1 MSLTPYAMPPNLGAT
16 AGAPRASSR
25 NLRHTRTGAVLV
37 MVLITFAVLGP
48 LLTSHD
54 PNASDF
60 VRGITPDNAPAGPS
74 VAHWLGTDRLFRDVF
89 ARLAF
94 GARTSLL
101 IGTLS
106 TAIAVLI
113 GSTVGMLAGWYEG
126 QWLDTALMR
135 LVDIGL
141 AFPSLLAV
149 MALGAVFEQTTALT
163 ILLLLGLTGWLG
175 IARVIRAK
183 TLQIR
188 SLEFVTA
195 SRALGQSTPQLL
207 LRHVL
212 PNVAGPIVVLATVL
226 VGQMILAE
234 SALSYLGTGMAPP
247 RASWGHMLFEGQD
260 ALSTAP
266 WIAGAPAAAILVAVF
281 GFNLLGEGLRDA
293 LDPKRT

>member
-1 MSLTPYAMPPNLGAT
+1 MLHP
-16 AGAPRASSR
+16 
-25 NLRHTRTGAVLV
+25 TRTGAVLV
-37 MVLITFAVLGP
+37 LVLVAFAAVGP

-60 VRGITPDNAPAGPS
+60 VHGITLEQAPASPS

-89 ARLAF
+89 ARLAL

-106 TAIAVLI
+106 TTIAVLI
-113 GSTVGMLAGWYEG
+113 GSTVGILAGWYEG
-126 QWLDTALMR
+126 RWLDTALMR

-141 AFPSLLAV
+141 AFPFLLLV
-149 MALGAVFEQTTALT
+149 MALGAVVERTTALT
-163 ILLLLGLTGWLG
+163 ILVLLGLTGWLG
-175 IARVIRAK
+175 IARVVRAK

-188 SLEFVTA
+188 ALEYVMA

-226 VGQMILAE
+226 VAQMILAE
-234 SALSYLGTGMAPP
+234 SALSYLGAGMAPP
-247 RASWGHMLFEGQD
+247 TASWGHMLFEGQD
-260 ALSTAP
+260 TLSTAP
-266 WIAGAPAAAILVAVF
+266 WIAGAPAAAIVVAVF

-293 LDPKRT
+293 LDPKRS